1 MAFIAKKL
9 SRLVAGL
16 RQRAKGTLRNVV
28 VEDVASG
35 PFFSIPAEKHVDSP
49 R

>member
-1 MAFIAKKL
+1 MAFIVKKL
-9 SRLVAGL
+9 SCLVAGL
-16 RQRAKGTLRNVV
+16 GQKTKGTLRNVA